1 MTPSNINRLKSLH
14 RIQDVVGR
22 YVSLQRKGK
31 NFLGL
36 CPFHPDRHPSLTVN
50 PEKQTFTCYAC
61 GEKGDV
67 LHFLRQINN
76 CTFAQAVA
84 LLGGA
89 VAVAFPAGKESSRLE
104 NRKRAP
110 LPADSVSLRPAG
122 EIVPVLPP
130 ENMDCSLPPYC
141 PEVMNPAAGGTLLT
155 RCTLP
160 DAAGGTGRM
169 PAGVAM
175 EAIRQNETF
184 LKLLLPYS
192 SGNAAL
198 TPASLDF
205 EVGLSPAR
213 LPSPWS
219 LMRNRIIFPIRN
231 ERGELVAFGARR
243 LTDTDPEVP
252 KYINSA
258 TSALYR
264 KSETLYALHRAG
276 EAIRKEGCAYITE
289 GYKDAISMHAAGFR
303 NTVALCGTAC
313 SEAHLLLLK
322 KYANHLL
329 VLTDGDRP
337 GHEAGLKITAAAHV
351 LGMGAQHLQLPA
363 GHDPDSLFRT
373 LGPGSFAAYIRHL
386 SCMVYPAEPD
396 LLSLCLHHPHTLLPH
411 KGETCTLAGLLQSI
425 LETDNL
431 PFESPLHREL
441 LRLLADGVD
450 IAGSGEGIIGCEE
463 NKDES
468 YMPSSLV
475 FEARLLH
482 RHEVSAPDGES
493 LYNTFCR
500 YLFLYCEARLK
511 KEIKASIGCLSA
523 TAAAPGHLALFSYR
537 CEQLTYVSEWMGRP
551 GAMGVNWG

>member
-67 LHFLRQINN
+67 IYFLRQINN

-84 LLGGA
+84 LLEGA

-104 NRKRAP
+104 NRKHAP
-110 LPADSVSLRPAG
+110 LPAGSVSVRPAG
-122 EIVPVLPP
+122 EIVPVFPP

-141 PEVMNPAAGGTLLT
+141 PEVMNPAAGE
-155 RCTLP
+155 
-160 DAAGGTGRM
+160 TGRM
-169 PAGVAM
+169 PTGVAM

-192 SGNAAL
+192 SGNTTLTSAL
-198 TPASLDF
+198 LDF

-258 TSALYR
+258 TSALYC
-264 KSETLYALHRAG
+264 KSETLYALYRAG
-276 EAIRKEGCAYITE
+276 EAIRKEGYAYITE
-289 GYKDAISMHAAGFR
+289 GYKDAIAMHAGGFR

-337 GHEAGLKITAAAHV
+337 GYEAALKITAAAHV
-351 LGMGAQHLQLPA
+351 LGMGAQHLSLPV
-363 GHDPDSLFRT
+363 GHDPDSLFRI

-396 LLSLCLHHPHTLLPH
+396 LLSLCLHHPHTLFPH
-411 KGETCTLAGLLQSI
+411 KGETCTLAGLLQST

-431 PFESPLHREL
+431 SFESPLHREL

-450 IAGSGEGIIGCEE
+450 IAGCGEGIIGCEE

-468 YMPSSLV
+468 YMPGSLV

-500 YLFLYCEARLK
+500 CLFLYCEARLK

-523 TAAAPGHLALFSYR
+523 TVDVPGQLARLSYR
-537 CEQLTYVSEWMGRP
+537 CEQLTYVSEWMDRP
-551 GAMGVNWG
+551 GTMGVNWG